1 VNLLVT
7 LVRYGG
13 DDLLGVL
20 SRKHRLL
27 YEVRPVPPFKSMGP
41 SACFPVAP
49 LRWILTLASLLGTSP
64 LPPSSPPSLSS
75 LPQSLLFPILQGAGV
90 DPETRL
96 RSDLVPEQL
105 RRNMHALVDGAF
117 DLLSKQLEAMH
128 KQLRDTVRP
137 IRLHT

>member
-1 VNLLVT
+1 
-7 LVRYGG
+7 
-13 DDLLGVL
+13 
-20 SRKHRLL
+20 
-27 YEVRPVPPFKSMGP
+27 M
-41 SACFPVAP
+41 
-49 LRWILTLASLLGTSP
+49 
-64 LPPSSPPSLSS
+64 
-75 LPQSLLFPILQGAGV
+75 QGAGV